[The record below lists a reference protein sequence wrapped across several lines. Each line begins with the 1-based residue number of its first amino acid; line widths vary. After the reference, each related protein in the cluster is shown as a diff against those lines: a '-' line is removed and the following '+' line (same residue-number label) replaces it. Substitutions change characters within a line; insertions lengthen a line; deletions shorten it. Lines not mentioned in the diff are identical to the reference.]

1 VPETST
7 RPLNADPSRQ
17 TRDPL
22 IDLVD
27 RTVRNVA
34 LWGGGTML
42 LGLMGLTV
50 VDVTLRYL
58 FNAPLYGA
66 RDVGKLM
73 LLALVALSV
82 AYSARTGGQVVIEF
96 FSHWMGP
103 RLAAFSEAGARLAA
117 ILMLTILSWQLWL
130 CGDSAAI
137 FGEAS
142 MALGIPFGPFYSLL
156 ASGMLLYAVVL
167 AAELLLILR
176 GRVGDL
182 GLPTE

>member
-1 VPETST
+1 
-7 RPLNADPSRQ
+7 
-17 TRDPL
+17 
-22 IDLVD
+22 
-27 RTVRNVA
+27 
-34 LWGGGTML
+34 ML

-103 RLAAFSEAGARLAA
+103 RLAAFTEAGARMAA
-117 ILMLTILSWQLWL
+117 IVMLAILAWQLWL
-130 CGDSAAI
+130 CGDSAAL

-142 MALGIPFGPFYSLL
+142 MALGISFGPFYSLL
-156 ASGMLLYAVVL
+156 AGGMLLYAVVL